1 MLFPKTTKVFR
12 KKSLNCTT
20 LVHFFF
26 VLCTITVHFYY
37 ICSKNI
43 TIMDI
48 TLIEFMESQL
58 KLTTSTFHRYMYGQ
72 VSWES
77 RMFGLVGPRGVGKS
91 TMILQYIKENRDK
104 RHMLYIAADHL
115 YFSTHTL
122 IDTVDEFVKNG
133 GEQIFIDE
141 IHKYENWSRELK
153 IIYDSHPDL
162 KVGFTGSSILDIT
175 KGASDLSRRTLIF
188 TMQGLSFREYLA
200 LFHNITAP
208 VYTIND
214 ILEHNAKLDAIN
226 HPLPLFRDYLKN
238 GYYPFAN
245 EGGYEIRLRQ
255 VINQTMEVDI
265 PQYANMNASTGR
277 KLKKLLAV
285 IAQSVPFKPVM
296 ESLATI
302 IGVSRNVLPDY
313 FIYMEQAGMI
323 GQLRD
328 DTGGIRGLGKVE
340 KVYLDNTNLAYVL
353 GHESTDIGNIRET
366 FFYNQMRVTTDVI
379 SSRISDFEIDGK
391 TFEVG
396 GRNKKQKQIQNAAQ
410 GYIVKD
416 DIETGYAN
424 IIPLW
429 QFGLTY

>member
-1 MLFPKTTKVFR
+1 MHCDSAFFIIL
-12 KKSLNCTT
+12 CTT
-20 LVHFFF
+20 
-26 VLCTITVHFYY
+26 TVQFYY
-37 ICSKNI
+37 ICSKKATN
-43 TIMDI
+43 MDI
-48 TLIEFMESQL
+48 ALIEFMESQL
-58 KLTTSTFHRYMYGQ
+58 KQTTSTFHRYMYDQ
-72 VSWES
+72 VSWQS

-91 TMILQYIKENRDK
+91 TMILQYIKKNRDSSNI
-104 RHMLYIAADHL
+104 LYIAADHL

-122 IDTVDEFVKNG
+122 VDTVDEFVKEG
-133 GEQIFIDE
+133 GNQIFIDE

-153 IIYDSHPDL
+153 IIYDTYHNL
-162 KVGFTGSSILDIT
+162 KVGFTGSSILDIY
-175 KGASDLSRRTLIF
+175 KGFSDLSRRAPIF

-200 LFHNITAP
+200 LFHEIYTP
-208 VYTIND
+208 VYTLGE
-214 ILEHNAKLDAIN
+214 ILQHKAALEAVS
-226 HPLPLFRDYLKN
+226 HPLPLFRDYLQK

-245 EGGYEIRLRQ
+245 EGYYEMRLRQ
-255 VINQTMEVDI
+255 IINQTMEVDI
-265 PQYANMNASTGR
+265 PQYSHMNSSTGR

-296 ESLATI
+296 ESLGAV

-313 FIYMEQAGMI
+313 FLYMEQAGMI
-323 GQLRD
+323 GQLRN

-340 KVYLDNTNLAYVL
+340 KVYLDNTNLAYIL

-396 GRNKKQKQIQNAAQ
+396 GKKKKQIQIQDANQ
-410 GYIVKD
+410 GYVVKD
-416 DIETGYAN
+416 DIETGYGN

-429 QFGLTY
+429 HFGLTY

>member
-1 MLFPKTTKVFR
+1 M
-12 KKSLNCTT
+12 
-20 LVHFFF
+20 
-26 VLCTITVHFYY
+26 
-37 ICSKNI
+37 NI
-43 TIMDI
+43 S
-48 TLIEFMESQL
+48 LIEFMESQL
-58 KLTTSTFHRYMYGQ
+58 KLTTSTFHRYMYDQ

-91 TMILQYIKENRDK
+91 TMILQYIKDNRDK
-104 RHMLYIAADHL
+104 RHMLYVAADHL

-122 IDTVDEFVKNG
+122 VDTVDEFVKDG

-153 IIYDSHPDL
+153 LIYDHHPDL

-175 KGASDLSRRTLIF
+175 KGASDLSRRALIF

-208 VYTIND
+208 VYTINE
-214 ILEHNAKLDAIN
+214 IIEHKAKLDAIS

-245 EGGYEIRLRQ
+245 EGGYEMRLRQ

-296 ESLATI
+296 ESLATV

-313 FIYMEQAGMI
+313 FLYMEQAGMI

-340 KVYLDNTNLAYVL
+340 KVYLDNTNLAYLL

-366 FFYNQMRVTTDVI
+366 FFYNQMRVMTDVI

-396 GRNKKQKQIQNAAQ
+396 GKKKKQKQIQDTAQ
-410 GYIVKD
+410 GYVVKD
-416 DIETGYAN
+416 DIETGYGN